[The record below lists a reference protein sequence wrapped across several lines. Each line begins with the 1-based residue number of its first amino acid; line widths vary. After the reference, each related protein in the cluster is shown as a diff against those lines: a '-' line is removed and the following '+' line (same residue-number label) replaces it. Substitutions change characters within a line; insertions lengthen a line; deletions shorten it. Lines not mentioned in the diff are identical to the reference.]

1 MKTPADMNE
10 QEADAELAGIHRAE
24 TLLRDMKRLDP
35 ARYRTFVAELR
46 GVLAISEGIAAMR
59 KAN

>member
-1 MKTPADMNE
+1 MNNMKTPADMSD
-10 QEADAELAGIHRAE
+10 QEADDWLE

>member
-1 MKTPADMNE
+1 MNNMKTPADMNE
-10 QEADAELAGIHRAE
+10 QEADDWLE